1 MKRQEK
7 MSQEQRN
14 AYQTLLKEIENVG
27 EEAEPTRQILQ
38 LALQLDEKGK
48 MKYEYK
54 GNVYNYVG
62 VGKFKDS
69 TGKWIDAIIYERDN
83 HAYMREITDFIDKF
97 KKA

>member
-1 MKRQEK
+1 
-7 MSQEQRN
+7 
-14 AYQTLLKEIENVG
+14 
-27 EEAEPTRQILQ
+27 
-38 LALQLDEKGK
+38 

-69 TGKWIDAIIYERDN
+69 TGKWIDATNLGYSHAFLNLSIKSVTSLMYIWLSRSYIIAPIHLPVEV
-83 HAYMREITDFIDKF
+83 TDFIDKF

>member
-1 MKRQEK
+1 MDLNE
-7 MSQEQRN
+7 
-14 AYQTLLKEIENVG
+14 
-27 EEAEPTRQILQ
+27 
-38 LALQLDEKGK
+38 
-48 MKYEYK
+48 K

-83 HAYMREITDFIDKF
+83 HMYMREVIDFIDKF

>member
-1 MKRQEK
+1 
-7 MSQEQRN
+7 
-14 AYQTLLKEIENVG
+14 
-27 EEAEPTRQILQ
+27 
-38 LALQLDEKGK
+38 

-69 TGKWIDAIIYERDN
+69 TGKWIDAIIYER
-83 HAYMREITDFIDKF
+83 EITDFIDKF